1 MNAMSRPIP
10 YSSVI
15 IDPMNFSQV
24 EHWAKDLQV
33 EPYDLKAAVKLV
45 GPRLS
50 DLRRYFGKSAD
61 IIFLKNRLADTQ
73 TKQSTWSA
81 FPPLA

>member
-1 MNAMSRPIP
+1 
-10 YSSVI
+10 
-15 IDPMNFSQV
+15 
-24 EHWAKDLQV
+24 
-33 EPYDLKAAVKLV
+33 LV
-45 GPRLS
+45 GPRLG